1 MPEILLNNS
10 ESERVVAAQQ
20 LGVLNANVSE
30 YFDSIARL
38 AADMF
43 GVAAS
48 YVSLIDSD
56 RQWFKAAAGFCPPGS
71 MPRDETFCTYT
82 IQQPSVM
89 IIEDTGSV

>member
-20 LGVLNANVSE
+20 LGVLNANASE

-48 YVSLIDSD
+48 YVGSS
-56 RQWFKAAAGFCPPGS
+56 QKTENKA
-71 MPRDETFCTYT
+71 R
-82 IQQPSVM
+82 
-89 IIEDTGSV
+89 